1 MKIYNELS
9 NERLGNDLNFTSSLY
24 WEVASNIDTEMEAT
38 LRSSSGVTK
47 RRFYNYILLDGTKV
61 KKIIASEK
69 EAREKGIKITDM
81 EKISAVSDAIFYLGK
96 GQADRAIQHLYEAL
110 DKELKSE
117 EVEQIRRIWNIGEGV
132 IVYQFYQN
140 STSFEA
146 STREAILIDF
156 VGKSNLTN
164 IRNGTMYGNIRKW
177 NSNKLYNMGLYFILG
192 VFTGLT
198 SQKLNA
204 FIEDDLV

>member
-9 NERLGNDLNFTSSLY
+9 SERLGNDLNFTTSLY
-24 WEVASNIDTEMEAT
+24 WEVANNIDTEMEAT
-38 LRSSSGVTK
+38 LRSRNGVTK
-47 RRFYNYILLDGTKV
+47 RRFYNYILLDGDKV
-61 KKIIASEK
+61 KKIISSEK
-69 EAREKGIKITDM
+69 EANEKGIKITDM
-81 EKISAVSDAIFYLGK
+81 EKITAVCDAILYLGK
-96 GQADRAIQHLYEAL
+96 GQSDRAIQHLYEAL
-110 DKELKSE
+110 DKGLKSE
-117 EVEQIRRIWNIGEGV
+117 KVEEIRRIWNSGEGV
-132 IVYQFYQN
+132 IVYHFHQN

-177 NSNKLYNMGLYFILG
+177 NGNKLYNMGLYFILG
-192 VFTGLT
+192 VFKGLT